1 MSSLQSA
8 LSEDSKHSLCYG
20 ETALIPCISIINLQ
34 ISKQQTGGGRVKR
47 TDGGVA
53 THADAVRVCVREQET
68 ENRRINTQTEGGRGQ
83 KNKTQVKEWRVRPR
97 TQQMCRIKCHT
108 GRDHMGQFKH
118 TGGLLQSIF
127 RRVFSSLTF

>member
-8 LSEDSKHSLCYG
+8 LSKDSKHSLCYG

-34 ISKQQTGGGRVKR
+34 ISKQQTGGGRVRR

-83 KNKTQVKEWRVRPR
+83 KKQNTGERMASKATDTADVQNKVSYRKRPHG
-97 TQQMCRIKCHT
+97 TI
-108 GRDHMGQFKH
+108 
-118 TGGLLQSIF
+118 
-127 RRVFSSLTF
+127 